1 MNGRCDKCDIA
12 KPGDHGLTF
21 LITLILKRALPVWQR
36 YKGAVPTEVLN
47 QLDLKGDWPLGVAGA
62 AMKRLSRDPE
72 LREQLT
78 ALKWTGYE

>member
-1 MNGRCDKCDIA
+1 MNGRCDKCDTL
-12 KPGDHGLTF
+12 KPVDDGLTF
-21 LITLILKRALPVWQR
+21 LMTLIFKRALPVWQR
-36 YKGAVPTEVLN
+36 YNGAVPPEVLN